1 MPSPLPSVPSASRP
15 RPSRSNVSERSAGA
29 DRIWTVQEAL
39 NWTKEYLATKGDES
53 PRISAE
59 WLLSHATGMSR
70 IEIYAYFDRPLTP
83 EERTVLRA
91 GVARRAAGE
100 PLQYVAGEVAFRHIV
115 VKVGSGVL
123 IPRPETEVL
132 VGLVLE
138 RIAAI
143 ETPRV
148 LDIGTGS
155 GCIAL
160 SILKEHPGATVLAT
174 DLSPEAAAIAQANA
188 DRLGFSDRFEVRVGD
203 LSDPVTPEEFG
214 TFDAVVSNPPYVPS
228 AEVDT
233 LALEVIGF
241 EPRLALDGGSD
252 GLDVYRRLLPTVE
265 RLLTDRGVLAVELHE
280 TNAPQ
285 ARTLAVE
292 LKSYSAVQ
300 VLPDLAGRLRF
311 VLAER

>member
-1 MPSPLPSVPSASRP
+1 MSDRT
-15 RPSRSNVSERSAGA
+15 AGT
-29 DRIWTVQEAL
+29 DRTWTVQQAL

-53 PRISAE
+53 PRTSAE
-59 WLLSHATGMSR
+59 WLLSHATGLSR
-70 IEIYAYFDRPLTP
+70 VEIYAYFDRPLTP
-83 EERTVLRA
+83 EERAVLRA

-132 VGLVLE
+132 VGLVLD
-138 RIAAI
+138 RIADLP
-143 ETPRV
+143 TPRV
-148 LDIGTGS
+148 LDVGTGS

-160 SILKEHPGATVLAT
+160 SILKEHPGAMVLAT

-188 DRLGFSDRFEVRVGD
+188 ERLGLADRFEVRVGD
-203 LSDPVTPEEFG
+203 LTEPVAPDEYG
-214 TFDAVVSNPPYVPS
+214 AFDAVVSNPPYVPS

-233 LALEVIGF
+233 LDREVIGF
-241 EPRLALDGGSD
+241 EPRLALDGGQD
-252 GLDVYRRLLPTVE
+252 GLDPFRRLLPAVE

-285 ARTLAVE
+285 AQALAVE

-311 VLAER
+311 VVAER